1 MAKMSSLER
10 VATAIQLK
18 EPDRVPVIP
27 VLMIRALR
35 EIGVKATQQVL
46 KDPDIMAQA
55 KIAAF
60 KKYGGDA
67 LVAGTGLNVEAEAL
81 GCTMEYQEEEI
92 PIVQDRILEQNP
104 SLDRLG
110 EIDIHKGRVKAVAKE
125 VEILNGEYGSNAV
138 VGVCI
143 SGPFTTSMELRGL
156 SGAVADMENNPGYFK
171 SLMEK
176 STREIIRYVDILI
189 DHGALALDMLEPLC
203 SCDVIS
209 PDMYRKWALPYQNT
223 VMEHIKSKGRV
234 PIIHVCT
241 YTQPIWNTLIESGA
255 LAFHGDIQ
263 PSLKKCNEDI
273 GKKICLI
280 GNVHPIDVL
289 LYGSAED
296 VRQTSEECI
305 KSAGPGG
312 GFVLAAGCD
321 TGFDVPDENFHAMV
335 ETAQRTNYPLN

>member
-1 MAKMSSLER
+1 MARMSSLER
-10 VATAIQLK
+10 VATAVQLK

-27 VLMIRALR
+27 VLMIRALK
-35 EIGVKATQQVL
+35 EVGEKATAQVL
-46 KDPDIMAQA
+46 QDPDIMAQA

-81 GCTMEYQEEEI
+81 GCTLEYQEEEI
-92 PIVQDRILEQNP
+92 PVVQDRILEKDP

-110 EIDIHKGRVKAVAKE
+110 EININKGRVKSVARE
-125 VEILNGEYGSNAV
+125 VEILNDEYGKTSV

-156 SGAVADMENNPGYFK
+156 SGSVADMESDPEYFK
-171 SLMEK
+171 NLMEK

-189 DHGALALDMLEPLC
+189 DHGALALNMLEPLC
-203 SCDVIS
+203 SSDVIS
-209 PDMYRKWALPYQNT
+209 PEMYRSWALPYQAK
-223 VMEHIKSKGRV
+223 VMDHIKSKGRV

-241 YTQPIWNTLIESGA
+241 YTQPIWNMLPESGA

-305 KSAGPGG
+305 KSAAPGG

-335 ETAQRTNYPLN
+335 ETAKSTSYPLN

>member
-1 MAKMSSLER
+1 LER
-10 VATAIQLK
+10 VATAVQLK

-27 VLMIRALR
+27 VLMIRALK
-35 EIGVKATQQVL
+35 EVGEKATAQVL
-46 KDPDIMAQA
+46 QDPDIMAQA

-81 GCTMEYQEEEI
+81 GCTLEYQEEEI
-92 PIVQDRILEQNP
+92 PVVQDRILEKDP

-110 EIDIHKGRVKAVAKE
+110 EININKGRVKSVARE
-125 VEILNGEYGSNAV
+125 VEILNDEYGKTSV

-156 SGAVADMENNPGYFK
+156 SGSVADMESDPEYFK
-171 SLMEK
+171 NLMEK

-189 DHGALALDMLEPLC
+189 DHGALALNMLEPLC
-203 SCDVIS
+203 SSDVIS
-209 PDMYRKWALPYQNT
+209 PEMYRSWALPYQAK
-223 VMEHIKSKGRV
+223 VMDHIKSKGRV

-241 YTQPIWNTLIESGA
+241 YTQPIWNMLPESGA

-305 KSAGPGG
+305 KSAAPGG

-335 ETAQRTNYPLN
+335 ETAKSTSYPLN